1 MLKIFKSLNHSPIL
15 GVKLVL
21 KRINQSEGQVKL
33 DNLMLDNLKLDNPKL
48 DNLKLDIP
56 SLFNP
61 MSDNQKLDNLKLGS
75 LRKGKK
81 MQLLPNYHLMNIY
94 NNINSEML

>member
-15 GVKLVL
+15 GVRLVL
-21 KRINQSEGQVKL
+21 RKSNQLECQVKL

-48 DNLKLDIP
+48 DNLKLDIQN
-56 SLFNP
+56 LFNQ
-61 MSDNQKLDNLKLGS
+61 MLDNQKSDSLKLGS